1 MALSDQLLNPN
12 KKAEVVDDF
21 CKLLD
26 EEAASKSGLSGLRI
40 KSNLAAVKGIKPG
53 YLGYAVEQLLPGLCT
68 VLDPIWSESVQKGD
82 PVTHFVASRSR
93 AADAILSVI
102 DARIERVSN
111 GIARGVYGQWRSEW
125 DSSKRNV
132 EEGIPG
138 LAKLLKKH
146 TLV

>member
-93 AADAILSVI
+93 AADAILSVT
-102 DARIERVSN
+102 DARMESVRSSLAL
-111 GIARGVYGQWRSEW
+111 GTYKKLRGSA
-125 DSSKRNV
+125 KKNV